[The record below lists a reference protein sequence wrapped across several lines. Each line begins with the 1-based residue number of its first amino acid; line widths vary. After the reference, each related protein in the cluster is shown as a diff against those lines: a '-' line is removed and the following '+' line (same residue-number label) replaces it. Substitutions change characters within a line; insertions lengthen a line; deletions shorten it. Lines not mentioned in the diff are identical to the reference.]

1 MKIAVVKEI
10 REGERRVALVPE
22 SCAKLASAGFTVA
35 VESGAG
41 SGAFF
46 PDEAFREAGTGIG
59 SDPAEL
65 LSGADLVLKVQ
76 PPMFNR
82 VVGRHE
88 AYMMRPG
95 AVLVG
100 QLVPSRHRD
109 AAVQLAGRGITAFA
123 MDRIP
128 RITRAQSMD
137 TLSAMA
143 SIAGYKAVLI
153 AADLLPRYFPMLST
167 AAGTVLP
174 AKVFVIGAGVAGL
187 QAVATARR
195 LGAVVEATDTRPAVR
210 EQVQSLGAR
219 FVGVE
224 TVESAEDAGG
234 YARELSPE
242 FYRKQAELI
251 AGRCAAADVV
261 ITTALIGG
269 VKAPRLITA
278 EMVRGMKPG
287 SVIVDVAA
295 EGGGNCELT
304 RPGETVVE
312 GGVTICGHDNLPA
325 TLPWHA
331 STLFSR
337 NITAFVLAFWKDGQF
352 RVDPGDEI
360 QRAALVT
367 HEGREVA
374 G

>member
-1 MKIAVVKEI
+1 LKIAVVKEI

-22 SCAKLASAGFTVA
+22 SCAKLAKAGFTVA

-41 SGAFF
+41 NGAFF
-46 PDEAFREAGTGIG
+46 PDESFREAGAGIG

-82 VVGRHE
+82 AVGRHE

-95 AVLVG
+95 ALLVG
-100 QLVPSRHRD
+100 QLVPARHPD
-109 AAVQLAGRGITAFA
+109 AVVQLAGRGITAFA

-128 RITRAQSMD
+128 RVTRAQPMD
-137 TLSAMA
+137 TLSSMA

-153 AADLLPRYFPMLST
+153 AANLLPRYFPMLST
-167 AAGTVLP
+167 AAGTILP
-174 AKVFVIGAGVAGL
+174 AKVFIIGAGVAGL

-195 LGAVVEATDTRPAVR
+195 LGAVVEATDTRSAVR

-224 TVESAEDAGG
+224 TAEDAEGAGG

-242 FYRKQAELI
+242 FCRKQAELI
-251 AGRCAAADVV
+251 AVRCAAADVV
-261 ITTALIGG
+261 IATALIGG

-287 SVIVDVAA
+287 AVIVDVAA

-312 GGVTICGHDNLPA
+312 GGVTICGHDNLPS

-337 NITAFVLAFWKDGQF
+337 NLTAFVLAFWKDGRF
-352 RVDPGDEI
+352 RVDPADEV

-367 HEGREVA
+367 HEGREVT